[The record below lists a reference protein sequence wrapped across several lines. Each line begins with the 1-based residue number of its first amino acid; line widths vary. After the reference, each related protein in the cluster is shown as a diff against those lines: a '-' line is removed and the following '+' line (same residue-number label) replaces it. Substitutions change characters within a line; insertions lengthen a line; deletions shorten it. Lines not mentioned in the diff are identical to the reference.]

1 MWAFLPDR
9 IAGKAG
15 RAMSPAQVF
24 LSAIGAT
31 GAGIA
36 VFAGWRDRRRRL
48 RADMDAVGWVD
59 WPLVQML
66 AIFALAAAGLLA
78 WKG

>member
-1 MWAFLPDR
+1 
-9 IAGKAG
+9 
-15 RAMSPAQVF
+15 MSPAQVL
-24 LSAIGAT
+24 LSTVGAT
-31 GAGIA
+31 GAA
-36 VFAGWRDRRRRL
+36 VAILAGWRDRRRRR

>member
-1 MWAFLPDR
+1 
-9 IAGKAG
+9 
-15 RAMSPAQVF
+15 MSPAQVL
-24 LSAIGAT
+24 LSTVGAAGAVVAIL
-31 GAGIA
+31 
-36 VFAGWRDRRRRL
+36 AGWRDRRRRR